1 MTDSVGEALQCVRT
15 SKLTYC
21 KFLSANDTGK
31 TGAHQSGIYVA
42 KNSVSI
48 LFDRPGIRGQN
59 KDRFVE
65 ISWMDGSITNN
76 RFIYYGIG
84 TRNEY
89 RITRFGRGFA
99 YLKPDYIGSLFVLC
113 KKCENF
119 YQGFIFDEEDDISDF
134 LTSLGISSTETGR
147 LINDINVLSLDS
159 SYQEIINIV
168 STMDFFPSSAE
179 MSSKARKVYH
189 AIRPASVSYD
199 DELVDCVDL
208 EYKLYRALEDKI
220 YRPKILNGFSS
231 VDEFESLAAELMNRR
246 KSRAGKSLE
255 NHLAEI
261 FTEAGLSFSS
271 QVHTEGNKTSDFVFP
286 SSDAYHDFEYPVE
299 KIVTLGAK
307 TTCKDRWRQVLNEA
321 DRVRNRQ
328 KFLCT
333 LQQGITESQL
343 QEMKTEN
350 LTLVVPQKYI
360 AYYPSAFRNWI
371 WPIERFI
378 AYVKQIEGVR

>member
-1 MTDSVGEALQCVRT
+1 MTGNVGEAISCVRA

-31 TGAHQSGIYVA
+31 TGAHQSGVYIA
-42 KNSVSI
+42 KNSTSI
-48 LFDRPGIRGQN
+48 LFDNPGTRGQN
-59 KDRFVE
+59 KDRYAD
-65 ISWMDGSITNN
+65 IRWPDGTVTNN
-76 RFIYYGIG
+76 RFIYYGVG

-89 RITRFGRGFA
+89 RITRFGRGFP

-113 KKCENF
+113 LNHDAS
-119 YQGFIFDEEDDISDF
+119 YQGFVFDDEDEISDF
-134 LTSLGISSTETGR
+134 LNAFGISSTETGQ
-147 LINDINVLSLDS
+147 LISNVSSSTLNA

-168 STMDFFPSSAE
+168 SAMEFFPASSE
-179 MSSKARKVYH
+179 MSSTARHIYH
-189 AIRPASVSYD
+189 DTCASATCCD
-199 DELVDCVDL
+199 DELIDWIDL

-220 YRPKILNGFSS
+220 YKPKILNGFSS

-255 NHLAEI
+255 NHLAQI
-261 FTEAGLSFSS
+261 FKDAGIAFES
-271 QVHTEGNKTSDFVFP
+271 QVRTEGNKTSDFVFP
-286 SSDAYHDFEYPVE
+286 SSAAYRDFSFPVE

-333 LQQGITESQL
+333 LQQGITEPQL
-343 QEMKTEN
+343 LEIKHEK
-350 LTLVVPQKYI
+350 LTLVVPRKYI
-360 AYYPSAFRNWI
+360 SLYPSAFRNDI
-371 WPIERFI
+371 WPLERFVD
-378 AYVKQIEGVR
+378 YVKSIEDL